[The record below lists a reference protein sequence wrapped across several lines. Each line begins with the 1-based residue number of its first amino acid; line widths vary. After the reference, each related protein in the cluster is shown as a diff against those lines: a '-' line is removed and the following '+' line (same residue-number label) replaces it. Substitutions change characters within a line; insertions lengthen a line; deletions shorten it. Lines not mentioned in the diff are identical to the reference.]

1 MAVGGRNTVR
11 CLLPNAHCL
20 HYSHAMSMSLPA
32 PRRDGRQSDTAF
44 ATQRGVC
51 RMLRQRGFAS
61 LCELPLADGR
71 RADIMALGDRGEI
84 WIVEIKSS
92 PEDFYADHKWPFYV
106 EFCDRLYFAI
116 PPFMDPAIIP
126 PAAGL
131 IVADGFGAEVLR
143 DGACQPLVAA
153 RRKAVTLRFAR
164 AAAFRLHGL
173 ADPQGFPD

>member
-1 MAVGGRNTVR
+1 
-11 CLLPNAHCL
+11 
-20 HYSHAMSMSLPA
+20 MSITLSV
-32 PRRDGRQSDTAF
+32 PRRDGRQSDTAY

-71 RADIMALGDRGEI
+71 RADIMALGDKGEI

-92 PEDFYADHKWPFYV
+92 PEDYLADHKWPFYA

-116 PPFMDPAIIP
+116 PPFMDHAIIP
-126 PAAGL
+126 AAAGL
-131 IVADGFGAEVLR
+131 IVADSFGAEVLR

-153 RRKAVTLRFAR
+153 RRKAVMLRFAR

-173 ADPQGFPD
+173 ADPQGCSE

>member
-1 MAVGGRNTVR
+1 MTIT
-11 CLLPNAHCL
+11 
-20 HYSHAMSMSLPA
+20 LPA
-32 PRRDGRQSDTAF
+32 PRRDGRQSDTAH

-71 RADIMALGDRGEI
+71 RADIMALGDKGEI

-92 PEDFYADHKWPFYV
+92 PEDFYADHKWPFYAA
-106 EFCDRLYFAI
+106 FCDRLYFAI
-116 PPFMDPAIIP
+116 PPLMDRAIMP
-126 PAAGL
+126 PDAGL
-131 IVADGFGAEVLR
+131 IVADGFGAEILR
-143 DGACQPLVAA
+143 ESAFSPLAGA
-153 RRKAVTLRFAR
+153 RRKAVMLRFAR

>member
-1 MAVGGRNTVR
+1 
-11 CLLPNAHCL
+11 
-20 HYSHAMSMSLPA
+20 MSISPPV
-32 PRRDGRQSDTAF
+32 PRRDGRQSDTAY

-51 RMLRQRGFAS
+51 RMLRQRGLAS

-84 WIVEIKSS
+84 WIIEIKSS
-92 PEDFYADHKWPFYV
+92 FEDFHADRKWPFYA

-116 PPFMDPAIIP
+116 PPFMDRTIIP

-131 IVADGFGAEVLR
+131 IVADSFGAEVLR
-143 DGACQPLVAA
+143 DGAMAPLAAA
-153 RRKAVTLRFAR
+153 RRKAVMLRFAR

-173 ADPQGFPD
+173 ADPHGAGSE

>member
-1 MAVGGRNTVR
+1 
-11 CLLPNAHCL
+11 
-20 HYSHAMSMSLPA
+20 MSISPPA
-32 PRRDGRQSDTAF
+32 PRRDGRQSDTAY

-51 RMLRQRGFAS
+51 RMLRQRGLAS

-84 WIVEIKSS
+84 WIIEIKSS
-92 PEDFYADHKWPFYV
+92 FEDFHADRKWPFYA

-116 PPFMDPAIIP
+116 PPFMDRTIIP

-131 IVADGFGAEVLR
+131 IVADSFGAEVLR
-143 DGACQPLVAA
+143 DGAMAPLAAA
-153 RRKAVTLRFAR
+153 RRKAVMLRFAR

-173 ADPQGFPD
+173 ADPHGAGSE

>member
-1 MAVGGRNTVR
+1 MA
-11 CLLPNAHCL
+11 AH
-20 HYSHAMSMSLPA
+20 SITANAMSITLPA
-32 PRRDGRQSDTAF
+32 PRRDGRQSDTAH

-61 LCELPLADGR
+61 LCELPLVDGR
-71 RADIMALGDRGEI
+71 RADIMALGDKGEI

-92 PEDFYADHKWPFYV
+92 PEDFYADHKWPFYAA
-106 EFCDRLYFAI
+106 FCDRLYFAI
-116 PPFMDPAIIP
+116 PPGMDRAIMP

-131 IVADGFGAEVLR
+131 IVADSFGAEILR
-143 DGACQPLVAA
+143 DSALVPLAGA
-153 RRKAVTLRFAR
+153 RRKAVMLRFAR

>member
-1 MAVGGRNTVR
+1 
-11 CLLPNAHCL
+11 
-20 HYSHAMSMSLPA
+20 MSISPPA
-32 PRRDGRQSDTAF
+32 PRRDGRQSDTAY

-51 RMLRQRGFAS
+51 RMLRQRGLAS

-84 WIVEIKSS
+84 WIIEIKSS
-92 PEDFYADHKWPFYV
+92 FEDFHADRKWPFYA

-116 PPFMDPAIIP
+116 PPFMDRTIIP

-131 IVADGFGAEVLR
+131 IVADSFGAEVLR
-143 DGACQPLVAA
+143 DGAMAPLAAA
-153 RRKAVTLRFAR
+153 RRKAVMLRFAR

-173 ADPQGFPD
+173 VDPHGAGSE